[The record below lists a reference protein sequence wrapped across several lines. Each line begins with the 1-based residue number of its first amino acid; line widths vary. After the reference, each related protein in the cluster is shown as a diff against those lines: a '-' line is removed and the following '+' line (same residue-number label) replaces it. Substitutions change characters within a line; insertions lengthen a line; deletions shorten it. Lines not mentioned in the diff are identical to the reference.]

1 MDLFG
6 GKRTDKAQESKRI
19 KDIQQLIRDV
29 AGDVDE
35 ERVDVTEVH
44 EMMKAKQAQQT
55 AETKEVQAAP
65 APTPRTQPAIEP
77 RKIEPAPG
85 KESVTDATRTSKV
98 PEESGLKLPPKG
110 YVESVPEEK
119 RNEPVPPVK
128 LGTAPEL
135 KKVEPTLD
143 VKKVEP
149 EKRRSYEPVFCIHC
163 GTRLA
168 EDGSGC
174 PKCPVKR
181 GSAGPPVS
189 MPPRPSPV
197 PQQQPRTVP
206 MAPAPQRPVF
216 CIYCGTRLPQD
227 GSGCAKC
234 FSQRWRRCQ
243 SCGAWVRATDIS
255 CPVCHRVLSI
265 EPGRNDDRYMRR

>member
-19 KDIQQLIRDV
+19 KEIQQLIRDV

-35 ERVDVTEVH
+35 ECVDVTEVR
-44 EMMKAKQAQQT
+44 EMMRAKQAQQA
-55 AETKEVQAAP
+55 AEVKKVEA
-65 APTPRTQPAIEP
+65 APTPTPRMQPAIEP

-85 KESVTDATRTSKV
+85 VESVSDDIGTKNL
-98 PEESGLKLPPKG
+98 PEERGLKLSPKG
-110 YVESVPEEK
+110 HVESVPEEK
-119 RNEPVPPVK
+119 SIGPAPPVK
-128 LGTAPEL
+128 IGPTTEPNR
-135 KKVEPTLD
+135 VEPALE
-143 VKKVEP
+143 VKKTGP
-149 EKRRSYEPVFCIHC
+149 EMRRSYEPVFCIYC

-174 PKCPVKR
+174 PKCSVKKV
-181 GSAGPPVS
+181 GPPVS
-189 MPPRPSPV
+189 KPARPSPV
-197 PQQQPRTVP
+197 PPQQPRTVP
-206 MAPAPQRPVF
+206 VAPAPERPVF
-216 CIYCGTRLPQD
+216 CIYCGSRLPQD

-255 CPVCHRVLSI
+255 CPVCHRVLMV
-265 EPGRNDDRYMRR
+265 EPARNDDRILRH